1 MKCPNCNS
9 VLVAKYCAQCGQK
22 QGELIPSL
30 GSLVTAAWGDFFI
43 LDVKIFKTIKEI
55 LFFPSRYIDDFFAGR
70 RRRYVSPFPLYL
82 MTFALSFFLMKV
94 LELKVLESDPVKNT
108 IAREEAPYFCF
119 PDDPELREIKFVA
132 WLCTKEKTIGYDRV
146 DQAVELVTD
155 IKLFEIL
162 VPFLGSLFLFTFWW
176 KKKKKFIEHFFFLV
190 TSLTAIN
197 LVEIFI
203 QLAGLVSVTI
213 RTSYLMDGFAYDFS
227 FIIFRF
233 GFTIALSEAII
244 AIQLSIQFLRP
255 IFFMLYFGHYSSSYL
270 SVCCW

>member
-55 LFFPSRYIDDFFAGR
+55 LFFPSRYIDDFFAGQH
-70 RRRYVSPFPLYL
+70 RRYVSPFPLYL

-162 VPFLGSLFLFTFWW
+162 VPFLGSLFLFY
-176 KKKKKFIEHFFFLV
+176 L
-190 TSLTAIN
+190 
-197 LVEIFI
+197 LVEKEKKIHRAFLFSCHLTHCNQSGRDI
-203 QLAGLVSVTI
+203 YPASGPGVSHNQDILFDGWIRIRFLFLLFSDLVLLS
-213 RTSYLMDGFAYDFS
+213 RYPRLLSRFNYLFNS
-227 FIIFRF
+227 
-233 GFTIALSEAII
+233 
-244 AIQLSIQFLRP
+244 
-255 IFFMLYFGHYSSSYL
+255 
-270 SVCCW
+270 